1 MAFPKPSNARA
12 MPMIL
17 KSLASSPSYSE
28 EVNSFFLILES
39 RLGPLL
45 DIFEPRATSLPEF
58 RNLSDTYI
66 PSDALV
72 FLFITLGVYWRLCL
86 LSLHFSLR
94 AKLPWDCSPLL
105 SELVSLKL
113 EGLWT
118 RDCTHCYTHCCPQC
132 TQYAHKK
139 LRIHSRFH

>member
-1 MAFPKPSNARA
+1 
-12 MPMIL
+12 MIL

-72 FLFITLGVYWRLCL
+72 FLFVTLGVY
-86 LSLHFSLR
+86 
-94 AKLPWDCSPLL
+94 
-105 SELVSLKL
+105 
-113 EGLWT
+113 
-118 RDCTHCYTHCCPQC
+118 
-132 TQYAHKK
+132 
-139 LRIHSRFH
+139 